1 MPRRTYK
8 VAVLGARGLV
18 GQWFLRLLS
27 GHPWFRLTA
36 VTSHEAV
43 GQRYGEAVK
52 WLIGGSVPP
61 EFGDLEL
68 VEGDPRRID
77 ADIVFSA
84 LPTEA
89 ARKLEPEF
97 ARAGFVVVSKAAA
110 FRLDDRVPLVVPEI
124 NPEHLELVK
133 SQRVEWSGAIV
144 ADPNC
149 TTTILALPLKPI
161 HDAYGVRKVVV
172 TTLQAASGAGYPG
185 VPSLD
190 LIDNVV
196 PYIAGEEEKVRDELL
211 KIMGKLSAGRVE
223 WASIE
228 VAATCTRVPV
238 LDGHLESVYVE
249 TEREVSVDE
258 AVELLSRFEGRPQQ
272 MKLPTAPE
280 KPIVVLSGVDRPQPR
295 LDRMAGSVPGMSV
308 AVGRVRRG
316 VNSRSLMFLVLGH
329 NLVRGAAGSAVLLA
343 ELLAA
348 EGYV

>member
-1 MPRRTYK
+1 
-8 VAVLGARGLV
+8 
-18 GQWFLRLLS
+18 
-27 GHPWFRLTA
+27 
-36 VTSHEAV
+36 
-43 GQRYGEAVK
+43 
-52 WLIGGSVPP
+52 
-61 EFGDLEL
+61 
-68 VEGDPRRID
+68 
-77 ADIVFSA
+77 
-84 LPTEA
+84 
-89 ARKLEPEF
+89 
-97 ARAGFVVVSKAAA
+97 
-110 FRLDDRVPLVVPEI
+110 VVPEI

>member
-1 MPRRTYK
+1 MPARTYK

-18 GQWFLRLLS
+18 GQWFARMLS
-27 GHPWFRLTA
+27 GHPWFKLTA

-43 GQRYGEAVK
+43 GAKYGKSVK
-52 WLIGGSVPP
+52 WVIGGSVPA
-61 EFGDLEL
+61 EFAELEL
-68 VEGDPRRID
+68 VESDPKRID

-97 ARAGFVVVSKAAA
+97 AREGFAVVSKAAA
-110 FRLDDRVPLVVPEI
+110 YRLDERVPLVVPEV
-124 NPEHLELVK
+124 NPDHLQLLEA
-133 SQRVEWSGAIV
+133 QRGSWDGLLV

-149 TTTILALPLKPI
+149 TTTILALPLKPVA
-161 HDAYGVRKVVV
+161 DAYGVRRVVV

-190 LIDNVV
+190 LIDNVI

-211 KIMGKLSAGRVE
+211 KIMGSLRGGRVE
-223 WASIE
+223 WARFE

-249 TEREVSVDE
+249 TEKPVDPAE
-258 AVELLSRFEGRPQQ
+258 AAELMRRFRGRPQEL
-272 MKLPTAPE
+272 KLPTAPE
-280 KPIVVLSGVDRPQPR
+280 APLVVLEGEDRPQPR

-316 VNSRSLMFLVLGH
+316 PSERSLMFVALGH
-329 NLVRGAAGSAVLLA
+329 NLVRGAAGSALLLA
-343 ELLAA
+343 ELLVA

>member
-1 MPRRTYK
+1 MPARTYK

-18 GQWFLRLLS
+18 GQWFARMLS
-27 GHPWFRLTA
+27 GHPWFKLTA

-43 GQRYGEAVK
+43 GAKYGKSVK
-52 WLIGGSVPP
+52 WVIGDSVPA
-61 EFGDLEL
+61 EFAELEL
-68 VEGDPRRID
+68 VESDPKRID

-97 ARAGFVVVSKAAA
+97 AREGFAVVSKAAA
-110 FRLDDRVPLVVPEI
+110 YRLDERVPLVVPEV
-124 NPEHLELVK
+124 NPDHLQLLEA
-133 SQRVEWSGAIV
+133 QRGSWDGLLV

-149 TTTILALPLKPI
+149 TTTILALPLKPVA
-161 HDAYGVRKVVV
+161 DAYGVRRVVV

-190 LIDNVV
+190 LIDNVI

-211 KIMGKLSAGRVE
+211 KIMGSLRGGRVE
-223 WASIE
+223 WARFE

-249 TEREVSVDE
+249 
-258 AVELLSRFEGRPQQ
+258 A
-272 MKLPTAPE
+272 E
-280 KPIVVLSGVDRPQPR
+280 KPVDPGEGEDRPQPR

-316 VNSRSLMFLVLGH
+316 PSERSLMFVALGH
-329 NLVRGAAGSAVLLA
+329 NLVRGAAGSALLLA

>member
-1 MPRRTYK
+1 MPKAVK

-18 GQWFLRLLS
+18 GQWFLRMLD
-27 GHPWFRLTA
+27 GHPWFKLTA
-36 VTSHEAV
+36 VTSHEAA
-43 GQRYGEAVK
+43 GQRYGDAVK
-52 WLIGGSVPP
+52 WMIGGSVP
-61 EFGDLEL
+61 EGFRDLEL
-68 VEGDPRRID
+68 VESDPKKVD

-97 ARAGFVVVSKAAA
+97 ARAGFTVVSKAAA
-110 FRLDDRVPLVVPEI
+110 FRLDERVPLVVPEV
-124 NPEHLELVK
+124 NPDHLELVGR
-133 SQRVEWSGAIV
+133 QEWDGAIV

-149 TTTILALPLKPI
+149 TTTILALPLKPL
-161 HDAYGVRKVVV
+161 HDAYGVRRVVV

-196 PYIAGEEEKVRDELL
+196 PYIPGEEEKVRDELL
-211 KIMGKLSAGRVE
+211 KILGRVE
-223 WASIE
+223 GGRVAWASIE

-249 TEREVSVDE
+249 TERVVDVGE
-258 AVELLSRFEGRPQQ
+258 AVELLRGFRGRPQEL
-272 MKLPTAPE
+272 KLPTAPE
-280 KPIVVLSGVDRPQPR
+280 APLVVVEGVDRPQPR
-295 LDRMAGSVPGMSV
+295 YDRMAGSVPGMSV

-316 VNSRSLMFLVLGH
+316 PSDRSLMFLALGH
-329 NLVRGAAGSAVLLA
+329 NLVRGAAGSAILLA
-343 ELLAA
+343 ELMVA

>member
-1 MPRRTYK
+1 MPARTYK

-18 GQWFLRLLS
+18 GQWFARMLS
-27 GHPWFRLTA
+27 GHPWFKLTA

-43 GQRYGEAVK
+43 GAKYGKSVK
-52 WLIGGSVPP
+52 WVIGGSVPA
-61 EFGDLEL
+61 EFAELEL
-68 VEGDPRRID
+68 VESDPKRID

-97 ARAGFVVVSKAAA
+97 AREGFAVVSKAAA
-110 FRLDDRVPLVVPEI
+110 YRLDERVPLVVPEV
-124 NPEHLELVK
+124 NPDHLQLLEA
-133 SQRVEWSGAIV
+133 QRGSWDGLLV

-149 TTTILALPLKPI
+149 TTTILALPLKPVA
-161 HDAYGVRKVVV
+161 DAYGVRRVVV

-190 LIDNVV
+190 LIDNVI

-211 KIMGKLSAGRVE
+211 KIMGSLRSGRVE
-223 WASIE
+223 WARFE

-249 TEREVSVDE
+249 TEKPVDPAE
-258 AVELLSRFEGRPQQ
+258 AAELMRRFRGRPQEL
-272 MKLPTAPE
+272 KLPTAPE
-280 KPIVVLSGVDRPQPR
+280 APLVVLEGEDRPQPR

-316 VNSRSLMFLVLGH
+316 ASERSLMFVALGH
-329 NLVRGAAGSAVLLA
+329 NLVRGAAGSALLLA